1 MIGIED
7 VLKKLRS
14 LDRRIK
20 HIELIE
26 KRIISPDLESRLDQ
40 SLDDDGNL
48 RFGDPDTLT
57 ISSNTITIT
66 QNHHRVDTEGGA
78 ATDYLDTINGG
89 EEGFILV
96 LRSLNGARDTTLR
109 DGQDNLRL
117 AGDFALN
124 SINDT
129 ITLLRT
135 GVNWREL
142 SRSNN

>member
-1 MIGIED
+1 MIGFED
-7 VLKKLRS
+7 VLNKLRG

-48 RFGDPDTLT
+48 RIGSPDTLI
-57 ISSNTITIT
+57 ISNNAITIT
-66 QNHHRVDTEGGA
+66 QNQHRVDTEGGA

-89 EEGFILV
+89 EDGFILV

-109 DGQDNLRL
+109 DGQDNIRL
-117 AGDFALN
+117 AGDFTLN

-129 ITLLRT
+129 IMLLKT
-135 GVNWREL
+135 GSYWREL